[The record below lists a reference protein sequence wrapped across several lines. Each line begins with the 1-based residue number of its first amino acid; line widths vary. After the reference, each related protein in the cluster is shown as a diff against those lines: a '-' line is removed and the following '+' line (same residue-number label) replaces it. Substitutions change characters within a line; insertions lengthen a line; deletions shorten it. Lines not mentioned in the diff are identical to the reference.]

1 MTKFSTPVGVMLTG
15 LDQREPERE
24 RGAAGS
30 QNRRVKFELTVDL
43 DRLTGDPAEELGR
56 ILRYWAG
63 AAKQLDLTTPQEQAT
78 YDSTYAEV
86 GAWRIG

>member
-1 MTKFSTPVGVMLTG
+1 MGC
-15 LDQREPERE
+15 
-24 RGAAGS
+24 AGS

-43 DRLTGDPAEELGR
+43 DRPTGDPAEELGR
-56 ILRYWAG
+56 IPPYWAG
-63 AAKQLDLTTPQEQAT
+63 GPSSWTTPQEQAT